1 MTTNMLFGTLLK
13 ELRNQKNLKL
23 IDLAT
28 QMGMDKGLLS
38 KIENNER
45 RATKEQVEKL
55 VQILDV
61 NPKMLH
67 TSWLAS
73 KIIYELE
80 DQDYGLEALMVAEQI
95 VKYNA
100 IKSESL
106 EDLEMDLIALKNQLD
121 TYRPIPALQLENL
134 INAYKIDYTF
144 ESNRIEGNTLTL
156 QETALVVE
164 KGLTINGKSM
174 REHLEAIN
182 HAEAI
187 DFITDL
193 VKYNTPFTER
203 ILLQIHSLVLRGID
217 KENAGRYRSIQ
228 VRIGGSTYLPPAP
241 YLIQKQMEEYFLFY
255 EANINKMHP
264 IVLAADMH
272 EKLVTIHPFIDGNG
286 RTSRLVMNL
295 IALQN
300 GYPIINISGEKMNRM
315 DYYNALEQVQVHGN
329 NKAFRLL
336 VANYSKA
343 SLNEWIKLCS

>member
-1 MTTNMLFGTLLK
+1 MTTNMLFGTLIK
-13 ELRNQKNLKL
+13 ELRISKKLKL

-28 QMGMDKGLLS
+28 QLRMDKGLLS

-45 RATKEQVEKL
+45 RATKDQVEKL
-55 VQILDV
+55 IQILDA
-61 NPKMLH
+61 NPKSLH

-73 KIIYELE
+73 KIIYEIE
-80 DQDYGLEALMVAEQI
+80 NQDYGLEALKVAEQI
-95 VKYNA
+95 VKFNA

-106 EDLEMDLIALKNQLD
+106 DDLTLELITLKNQLD
-121 TYRPIPALQLENL
+121 TFQPIPASQLENL

-203 ILLQIHSLVLRGID
+203 ILLQIHTLILRSID
-217 KENAGRYRSIQ
+217 KENAGRYRNIQ

-241 YLIQKQMEEYFLFY
+241 FLIQKQMDDYFLFY
-255 EANINKMHP
+255 ESNVSKMHP
-264 IVLAADMH
+264 VILAADMH

-300 GYPIINISGEKMNRM
+300 GYPIINISGENKNRM
-315 DYYNALEQVQVHGN
+315 DYYNALEQVQVHNN
-329 NKAFRLL
+329 NKLFRVLI
-336 VANYSKA
+336 ANYAKS
-343 SLNEWIKLCS
+343 SLIDWIKLCS

>member
-1 MTTNMLFGTLLK
+1 MTANMLFGTLIK
-13 ELRNQKNLKL
+13 ELRISKKFKL

-28 QMGMDKGLLS
+28 QLRMDKGLLS

-45 RATKEQVEKL
+45 RATKDQVEKL
-55 VQILDV
+55 IQILDA
-61 NPKMLH
+61 NPKLLH

-73 KIIYELE
+73 KIIYEIE
-80 DQDYGLEALMVAEQI
+80 NQDYGLEALKVAEQI
-95 VKYNA
+95 VKFNA

-106 EDLEMDLIALKNQLD
+106 DDLTLELITLKNQLD
-121 TYRPIPALQLENL
+121 TFQPIPASQLENL
-134 INAYKIDYTF
+134 INAYKIDYTC

-203 ILLQIHSLVLRGID
+203 ILLQIHSLVLRSID
-217 KENAGRYRSIQ
+217 KENAGRYRNIQ

-241 YLIQKQMEEYFLFY
+241 FLIQKQMEDYFLFY
-255 EANINKMHP
+255 ESNVSKMHP
-264 IVLAADMH
+264 VVLAADMH

-300 GYPIINISGEKMNRM
+300 GYPIINISGENKNRM
-315 DYYNALEQVQVHGN
+315 DYYNALEQVQVHNN
-329 NKAFRLL
+329 NKLFRVLI
-336 VANYSKA
+336 ANYAKS
-343 SLNEWIKLCS
+343 SLSDWIKLCS

>member
-1 MTTNMLFGTLLK
+1 MTTNMLFGTLIK
-13 ELRNQKNLKL
+13 ELRISKKLKL

-28 QMGMDKGLLS
+28 QLRMDKGLLS

-45 RATKEQVEKL
+45 RATKDQVEKL
-55 VQILDV
+55 IQILDA
-61 NPKMLH
+61 NPKLLH

-73 KIIYELE
+73 KIIYEIE
-80 DQDYGLEALMVAEQI
+80 NQDYVLEALKVAEQI
-95 VKYNA
+95 VKFNA

-106 EDLEMDLIALKNQLD
+106 DDLTLELITLKNQLD
-121 TYRPIPALQLENL
+121 TFQPIPASQLENL

-203 ILLQIHSLVLRGID
+203 ILLQIHSLVLRSID
-217 KENAGRYRSIQ
+217 KENAGRYRNIQ
-228 VRIGGSTYLPPAP
+228 IRIGGSNYLPPAP
-241 YLIQKQMEEYFLFY
+241 FLIQKQMEDYFLFY
-255 EANINKMHP
+255 ESNVSKMHP
-264 IVLAADMH
+264 VVLAADMH

-286 RTSRLVMNL
+286 QTSRLVMNL

-300 GYPIINISGEKMNRM
+300 GYPIINISGENKNRM
-315 DYYNALEQVQVHGN
+315 DYYNALEQVQVHNN
-329 NKAFRLL
+329 NKLFRVLI
-336 VANYSKA
+336 ANYAKS
-343 SLNEWIKLCS
+343 SLSDWIKLCS